1 MDKRPSR
8 SYPTTISTGY
18 AAYSESVQGLIM
30 AGDWMKFEA
39 NTPEKPEVLA
49 ITIELGYEDPDLTVG
64 KLLKVWRWF
73 DQHTVDGN
81 AENVT
86 PALLDRL
93 IGVTGIAKAMEKVG
107 WLKINDDSL
116 TLPNFDYHNGQ
127 TAKNR
132 SETAKRVA
140 SFRAKGGAK
149 EKNNEEKSTNRAAI
163 PRPIRA
169 LIYSRDKH
177 TCVYCDRPEGKYAPP
192 ELASDAV
199 LTIDHVIPLSK
210 GGLEDVS
217 NYVTACMSCNQY
229 KSDRTPDECSMNW
242 PIDENGKRIGN
253 KKSVTPALPREEK
266 RREEN
271 IYIPPIGAEL
281 LKTWMAVRKNKKAGA
296 VSEIAYNALHR
307 EAQKAGL
314 TDEQAVTICC
324 ERSWTNFNADWV
336 NGDKAKTSNSVFEG
350 AI

>member
-1 MDKRPSR
+1 
-8 SYPTTISTGY
+8 
-18 AAYSESVQGLIM
+18 VQGLIM

-81 AENVT
+81 AVNVT
-86 PALLDRL
+86 ATLLDRL
-93 IGVTGIAKAMEKVG
+93 IGVTGITKAMEKVG
-107 WLKINDDSL
+107 WLVIKETGL
-116 TLPNFDYHNGQ
+116 TLPNFDRHNGK
-127 TAKNR
+127 TAKER
-132 SETAKRVA
+132 ALTAKRVA
-140 SFRAKGGAK
+140 SHKAS
-149 EKNNEEKSTNRAAI
+149 KS
-163 PRPIRA
+163 
-169 LIYSRDKH
+169 
-177 TCVYCDRPEGKYAPP
+177 G
-192 ELASDAV
+192 
-199 LTIDHVIPLSK
+199 
-210 GGLEDVS
+210 
-217 NYVTACMSCNQY
+217 
-229 KSDRTPDECSMNW
+229 
-242 PIDENGKRIGN
+242 NGV
-253 KKSVTPALPREEK
+253 SVTPALPREEK
-266 RREEN
+266 RRED
-271 IYIPPIGAEL
+271 IYIPPISAEL

-336 NGDKAKTSNSVFEG
+336 DGDKAKTSNSVFEG